1 MRKRSAYK
9 PRAALVNPLT
19 LLEPLNKDQQ
29 QALLLR
35 CYSALNSMTQGAR
48 AEPNDWRDIADVLNI
63 VETMALHTGHLTPG
77 PIVPALE
84 QVRDAM
90 QAAQSRYQRGLGL
103 RLDAMGLGAVRF
115 VLEIYAEAMN
125 VITAADMLSIIKTTH
140 KLVAQAQAS
149 GDAQVVSL

>member
-35 CYSALNSMTQGAR
+35 CYSALNSMTQGAK

-63 VETMALHTGHLTPG
+63 VETMA
-77 PIVPALE
+77 
-84 QVRDAM
+84 
-90 QAAQSRYQRGLGL
+90 
-103 RLDAMGLGAVRF
+103 LGAVRF

-125 VITAADMLSIIKTTH
+125 VITAADMLSIIRTTH

-149 GDAQVVSL
+149 GSAQVVSL